1 MSVDVEQRIRDRA
14 YTIWLEQGRPHGQDG
29 DHWLQAERD
38 VAAEAKPETTPAP
51 VAVEAVAPVVKA
63 PRKSAKK
70 AAVAEPAAP
79 VASEAP
85 TKPRKPRVRKTVP
98 A

>member
-14 YTIWLEQGRPHGQDG
+14 YTIWLEQGCPHGQDG

-38 VAAEAKPETTPAP
+38 VAATVTLVGIPAETAAPA
-51 VAVEAVAPVVKA
+51 VKA

-70 AAVAEPAAP
+70 AVEAEPVAP
-79 VASEAP
+79 VVSEAP
-85 TKPRKPRVRKTVP
+85 VKARKPRARKTVP

>member
-14 YTIWLEQGRPHGQDG
+14 YAIWLEQGCPEGRDG

-38 VAAEAKPETTPAP
+38 IAAKAES
-51 VAVEAVAPVVKA
+51 VAVPATKA
-63 PRKSAKK
+63 PRKSVKK
-70 AAVAEPAAP
+70 AKAEPAA
-79 VASEAP
+79 VASAP
-85 TKPRKPRVRKTVP
+85 ADAPKARKPRVPKTVP

>member
-14 YTIWLEQGRPHGQDG
+14 YTIWLEQGCPHGQDG

-38 VAAEAKPETTPAP
+38 VATGDAPTAAPAAIET
-51 VAVEAVAPVVKA
+51 VAPAVKA
-63 PRKSAKK
+63 SRKSARK
-70 AAVAEPAAP
+70 VVEAEPAGP
-79 VASEAP
+79 VISEAP
-85 TKPRKPRVRKTVP
+85 VKARKPRARKTVP